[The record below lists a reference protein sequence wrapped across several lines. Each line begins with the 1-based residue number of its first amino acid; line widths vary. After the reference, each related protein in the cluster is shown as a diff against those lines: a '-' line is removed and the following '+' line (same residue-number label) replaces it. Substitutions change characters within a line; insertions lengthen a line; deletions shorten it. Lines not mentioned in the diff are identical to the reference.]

1 VLPQP
6 IAPRTPTCCMPP
18 TARERALALISA
30 LDPNDLVPC
39 RILADLLA
47 EEDPAHIQIGGPPH
61 PDGWTTKA
69 LAAHYECG
77 VSTMRG
83 RIEGGEFGMPETPGG
98 PRKSRRRGWLVP
110 HHQVLARDER
120 VHGEARGAN
129 VLTPIA
135 VSIGPTAPTP
145 TESPSGARP
154 RDPAPSAGGR
164 GGLATPSLKDA
175 RRRRETKIAS

>member
-1 VLPQP
+1 
-6 IAPRTPTCCMPP
+6 MPP

-47 EEDPAHIQIGGPPH
+47 EEDPARIQIGGPPH

-69 LAAHYECG
+69 LAAHYDCG

-83 RIEGGEFGMPETPGG
+83 RIEGGEFGMPEVPGG
-98 PRKSRRRGWLVP
+98 PRKAGRRGWLVP

-120 VHGEARGAN
+120 FFGEGRGVH
-129 VLTPIA
+129 
-135 VSIGPTAPTP
+135 VSSSTAGGLAPTAATS
-145 TESPSGARP
+145 TQLSSGARP
-154 RDPAPSAGGR
+154 CDSAPPSAAR
-164 GGLATPSLKDA
+164 GVVATTSLKDA
-175 RRRRETKIAS
+175 RRRREARIVR